1 MFLDE
6 TLSTWRENLVL
17 TDFGVCLRVELLV
30 NGSVIRVQCGFGWL
44 FLHQSLQRTGE
55 ALPPFL
61 RSLWSRGW
69 TSILHRWGDTIQ
81 RFHVLEM
88 SLLRDW
94 CFGQFRAFLYR
105 GQKAS
110 FDVNDS
116 RRSMLPVQN
125 HTRYSS
131 GYIKEVILAPSLCIN
146 TNQNPPPFRA
156 NRSQV
161 RHHLRLLHRQQRP
174 QS

>member
-6 TLSTWRENLVL
+6 TLSPWRENLVL

-30 NGSVIRVQCGFGWL
+30 NGSVIRVQCGLGWL
-44 FLHQSLQRTGE
+44 FLYQSLQRTGG
-55 ALPPFL
+55 ALPSFL
-61 RSLWSRGW
+61 RSLWSRRW
-69 TSILHRWGDTIQ
+69 TSILHRGRETLQ
-81 RFHVLEM
+81 RSHGLDM

-116 RRSMLPVQN
+116 P
-125 HTRYSS
+125 HTLRD
-131 GYIKEVILAPSLCIN
+131 ILVGISN
-146 TNQNPPPFRA
+146 K
-156 NRSQV
+156 
-161 RHHLRLLHRQQRP
+161 
-174 QS
+174 